1 MNNNNL
7 METFYLETPSLER
20 KNEIIDYINEFVE
33 HKSDINGTGSLDK
46 ILDGYTFEQTLESCL
61 NMQYEEYAKKFGRC
75 QGKTFLLIRKNDN
88 KIIGTINVRWN
99 LTEKVKQFGGNIGYG
114 IRPTE
119 RRKGY
124 NKMNL
129 YLGLIEAK
137 KIGLDKVMLD
147 CDVENLGSSK
157 TMEALGGKLERTEID
172 PYDGILTSVY
182 WINVDESLEKYKDEY
197 VNSIDKSYKN
207 STYEMIK
214 RK

>member
-1 MNNNNL
+1 MNGNL
-7 METFYLETPSLER
+7 MERFYLETPSLER

-33 HKSDINGTGSLDK
+33 YNSDINGSGSLDN
-46 ILDGYTFEQTLESCL
+46 ILYGYTFEQSLEKCL
-61 NMQYEEYAKKFGRC
+61 NMQYEEYAKNLGRC
-75 QGKTFLLIRKNDN
+75 QSKTFLFIRKNDN

-99 LTEKVKQFGGNIGYG
+99 LTEEMKQFGGNIGYG

-124 NKMNL
+124 NKINL

-137 KIGLDKVMLD
+137 KIGLNKVMLD
-147 CDVENLGSSK
+147 CDAENLGSSK

-197 VNSIDKSYKN
+197 VNFIEETD
-207 STYEMIK
+207 EK
-214 RK
+214 RVMK

>member
-1 MNNNNL
+1 MGNNGL

-20 KNEIIDYINEFVE
+20 KKEIIDYINEFVE
-33 HKSDINGTGSLDK
+33 YKSDINGTGSLNK
-46 ILDGYTFEQTLESCL
+46 ILEGYTFEQALERCL
-61 NMQYEEYAKKFGRC
+61 NMENREYVEENGRC

-88 KIIGTINVRWN
+88 KIVGTINVRWN
-99 LTEKVKQFGGNIGYG
+99 LTEEMKKFGGNIGYG

-124 NKMNL
+124 NKINL

-137 KIGLDKVMLD
+137 KLGLNKVMLA

-197 VNSIDKSYKN
+197 VDFIDESYGN
-207 STYEMIK
+207 
-214 RK
+214 

>member
-1 MNNNNL
+1 MNNNL
-7 METFYLETPSLER
+7 MEIFYLEMPSLKR

-33 HKSDINGTGSLDK
+33 YKSDINGTGPLVK
-46 ILDGYTFEQTLESCL
+46 ILEGYTFEQALERCL
-61 NMQYEEYAKKFGRC
+61 NMENKEYAEKNGRC
-75 QGKTFLLIRKNDN
+75 QGKTFLLIRTNDN
-88 KIIGTINVRWN
+88 RIVGTINVRWN
-99 LTEKVKQFGGNIGYG
+99 LTEEMKNFGGNIGYG

-124 NKMNL
+124 NKINL

-147 CDVENLGSSK
+147 CDVKNLGSSK

-197 VNSIDKSYKN
+197 VKFIDKSY
-207 STYEMIK
+207 E
-214 RK
+214 

>member
-1 MNNNNL
+1 MGNNGL
-7 METFYLETPSLER
+7 MEIFYLETPSLVRE
-20 KNEIIDYINEFVE
+20 KEIIDYINEFVE
-33 HKSDINGTGSLDK
+33 YKSDINGTGALDK
-46 ILDGYTFEQTLESCL
+46 ILEGYTFEQALERCL
-61 NMQYEEYAKKFGRC
+61 NMENREYAEENGRC

-88 KIIGTINVRWN
+88 KIVGTINVRWN
-99 LTEKVKQFGGNIGYG
+99 LTEKMKQFGGNIGYG

-124 NKMNL
+124 NKINL

-137 KIGLDKVMLD
+137 KLGLNKVMLD

-197 VNSIDKSYKN
+197 VDFIDESYENKF
-207 STYEMIK
+207 IK
-214 RK
+214 